1 MTLAPSLD
9 HPVRSAAA
17 GGADLSLP
25 DILALAPVIPVIVIE
40 DLTDAVPLARALV
53 AGGLPVLEITLRS
66 DAAIR
71 AIAEIARN
79 VPGAVVGAGTVV
91 EPSQVFR
98 VRDAGAKFIVSPGT
112 YPTLTEAVQASGIP
126 FLPGA
131 ATPSEVMDLLTRGFR
146 YQKLFPA
153 EVVGGQAMLK
163 ALASPISA
171 VKFCP
176 TGGITPET
184 APQYLA
190 LPNVV
195 CVGGSWITPPKL
207 MAAKDWDTITDLA
220 RRAAALRG

>member
-1 MTLAPSLD
+1 MTVTSLRS
-9 HPVRSAAA
+9 PV
-17 GGADLSLP
+17 GETDLTLEQ
-25 DILALAPVIPVIVIE
+25 ILALAPVIPVIVLDRVE
-40 DLTDAVPLARALV
+40 DAVPLAEALV
-53 AGGLPVLEITLRS
+53 AGGLPVLEVTLRS
-66 DAAIR
+66 DAAIKAIE
-71 AIAEIARN
+71 AIART

-91 EPSQVFR
+91 DPTQVFR
-98 VRDAGAKFIVSPGT
+98 VRDAGARFIVSPGT

-176 TGGITPET
+176 TGGVTLET

-207 MAAKDWDTITDLA
+207 IAAKDWAAITDLA
-220 RRAAALRG
+220 REAASLRQ

>member
-1 MTLAPSLD
+1 MTVTALR
-9 HPVRSAAA
+9 PVM
-17 GGADLSLP
+17 GETDLTLEQ
-25 DILALAPVIPVIVIE
+25 ILALAPVIPVIVLDRVE
-40 DLTDAVPLARALV
+40 DAVPLAEALV
-53 AGGLPVLEITLRS
+53 AGGLPVLEVTLRS
-66 DAAIR
+66 DAAIKAIE
-71 AIAEIARN
+71 AIARS

-91 EPSQVFR
+91 DPTQVFR
-98 VRDAGAKFIVSPGT
+98 VRDAGARFIVSPGT

-176 TGGITPET
+176 TGGVTLET

-207 MAAKDWDTITDLA
+207 IAAKDWAAITDLA
-220 RRAAALRG
+220 REAASLRR